1 VRREQLVDRRGASI
15 AGCYRF
21 CPLTGALFD
30 APDEIRDYV
39 HPIHIVVR
47 DFHAH
52 ELVFDSDHQFNA
64 IEPVGSEIVGEVRV
78 IRDTFDRHPQ
88 MLGNERTD
96 LA

>member
-1 VRREQLVDRRGASI
+1 VDRSGALI
-15 AGCYRF
+15 AGRYRS
-21 CPLTGALFD
+21 CPLTGGLFD
-30 APDEIRDYV
+30 APDEICHHV
-39 HPIHIVVR
+39 HLIHIVVR

-52 ELVFDSDHQFNA
+52 ELVFDRDHQFNA
-64 IEPVGSEIVGEVRV
+64 IEPVGPEIVGEVRV